1 MRAIQAQINCHDR
14 SMHSPYLQRPVP
26 LNLSPRGLFLVD
38 LNQIMSAAKCPG
50 PPTLTEVAVET
61 FVSEPTETNKGSM
74 GSSARS
80 DEHAHPT
87 LGEDEAEGIGQVP
100 ISKEIKLN
108 NQENDISRIFR
119 AVTGQ
124 SLRPAYSSTPEDP
137 LPSVGKEG
145 SERYHQAQTTSVQST
160 CFRSSGAVIN
170 HVADPSSSPD
180 AGSPA
185 GRHGGDRRPQPD
197 EPRRPGLG
205 TDPLWSETSG
215 RDLPHGLAGSGMG
228 LIHGVPIS
236 DQQKSQLI
244 VVSFGS

>member
-1 MRAIQAQINCHDR
+1 MIPIGSMKLKVAIVPGRTPFLLSNTFMRAIQAQINCHDR

-137 LPSVGKEG
+137 LPSVGKEP
-145 SERYHQAQTTSVQST
+145 SERHHQAQTTSVQST

-180 AGSPA
+180 GQPS
-185 GRHGGDRRPQPD
+185 RP
-197 EPRRPGLG
+197 PRWRPR
-205 TDPLWSETSG
+205 TSA
-215 RDLPHGLAGSGMG
+215 R
-228 LIHGVPIS
+228 
-236 DQQKSQLI
+236 
-244 VVSFGS
+244 